1 MTTSALDVLLL
12 AGGCNGS
19 AGMRLVQVLASVL
32 LSPPFQPHHD
42 GQYRKVGCLLSS
54 ESCKNLL
61 EITISDVTWDMTN
74 LWELVMIN
82 EDSMNAGEEAFRL
95 SNVGFLTLCQD
106 QLSGVLQ
113 LCC

>member
-1 MTTSALDVLLL
+1 MMDSAE
-12 AGGCNGS
+12 
-19 AGMRLVQVLASVL
+19 RW
-32 LSPPFQPHHD
+32 
-42 GQYRKVGCLLSS
+42 GCLLSS
-54 ESCKNLL
+54 ESCKTLL

-82 EDSMNAGEEAFRL
+82 EDSMNAAEEAFRL
-95 SNVGFLTLCQD
+95 SNEGFLNLCQD